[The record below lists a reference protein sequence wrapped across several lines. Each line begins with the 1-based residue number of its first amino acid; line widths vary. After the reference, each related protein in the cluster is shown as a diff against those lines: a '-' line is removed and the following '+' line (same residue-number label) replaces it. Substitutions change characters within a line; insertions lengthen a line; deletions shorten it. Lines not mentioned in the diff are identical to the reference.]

1 MSVSR
6 LLAALAAFAALGAP
20 AAAQTVLNGNVS
32 DGAGGPLLGGVVY
45 HVPFSMNVPIG
56 ATLTIQPGAIVK
68 LGTGATFN
76 VNGTLLAG
84 GATGQPVIITSL
96 KDDSAGGDTNGD
108 GVSSGAPGDWIYM
121 RFTASAAASDLQS
134 VTVRYGGGGG
144 WNPVRLDNCAATFRE
159 CTVENGLNSGFHLTN
174 SMAQPTIADC
184 TIRNN
189 TGWAIEGARFEN
201 VLNLSNNSAT
211 GNGVNS
217 VLINDSSL
225 AADAVVH
232 ARCGINGVLTSLA
245 TVNVPGG
252 RTLSLRRGVVLKFI
266 QNASFSVNGTLDCQ
280 GTSGQPVV
288 ITTFADDAFG
298 GDTNGDG
305 PSSGTPGSWSMV
317 RFNAGSSGSTL
328 TNTRLRFGGGGGW
341 SPVRVEN
348 AGPTLTSCTIENA
361 VGVGVVLAS
370 VDGAPT
376 IQGCTVRNNAGWAV
390 QAQGFESI
398 VNLAGNTATGNGA
411 NGLLLMSSAP
421 SSGLVIGPQMGFS
434 NTLCLLTT
442 LSLNAGRTLTLQA
455 GTILKPVQSMAYE
468 ISGTLLANGTA
479 AQPVV
484 FTTFSDD
491 EYGGDS
497 NTNGAS
503 LGTPGAWAMIRFS
516 PGSEAS
522 RLTHA
527 LVRYGGGG
535 GWNPIYIQGGSP
547 TLERCTI
554 ERGVNSGISLAN
566 TPTQA
571 RIDDCTVRDCSGAA
585 LTGVP
590 VNSLAYI
597 TRLKAS
603 GNGANQVQIQGGTL
617 TSDLYLD
624 GNTGLGGA
632 IVVYTTLS
640 VPVGRKLTLGPGAVV
655 KLFTSQRIDVN
666 GALDVVATRERPA
679 VITAHSDDSFGGDS
693 DGAGSPP
700 APGQWVWLLLDANAA
715 PSRIENLL
723 LRYGG
728 GGGWSALRANSPLAE
743 YRHVRVERA
752 AFTGFEMAN
761 AARAEFLTAWS
772 CGATGIALTGGNF
785 ALLRATAANCTTGV
799 ARTGA
804 YSGSIRSSI
813 AWGNTNAN
821 FSGLLPNQASYCNG
835 IPGGANFNLDVSPQF
850 AGALGG
856 DLALLASSPCI
867 NAGDPAAPQDADCT
881 RADMG
886 SAPSNAS
893 PTLYCAGKT
902 NSFGCTPYLGYSGF
916 ARATLSDPLVVR
928 SFNVLNDKF
937 GLFFYGYAGRA
948 SAPFQGGLKCVSD
961 PVVRTPTQSSGG
973 IVGFTNCSGVFT
985 LDLSARMNSGV
996 DPLLAPGATLAVQ
1009 CWYRDASAAFGTG
1022 LSNALELSICN

>member
-6 LLAALAAFAALGAP
+6 LVAALAAFAALGAP

-32 DGAGGPLLGGVVY
+32 DGAGGPLLSGVVY
-45 HVPFSMNVPIG
+45 HVPFSMSVPTG

-68 LGTGATFN
+68 LGTSATFN

-84 GATGQPVIITSL
+84 GTTGQPVIVTSL

-108 GVSSGAPGDWIYM
+108 GASSGSPGDWIYM
-121 RFTASAAASDLQS
+121 RFTSSAAASDLQN
-134 VTVRYGGGGG
+134 VTVRYAGGGG
-144 WNPVRLDNCAATFRE
+144 WNSVRLDECAATFRE
-159 CTVENGLNSGFHLTN
+159 CTIENGLNAGFNLTN

-189 TGWAIEGARFEN
+189 SGWAIEGARFEN
-201 VLNLSNNSAT
+201 LLKLSNNSAT

-217 VLINDSSL
+217 VLVNNPSL
-225 AADAVVH
+225 STDAVVH
-232 ARCGINGVLTSLA
+232 ARCGINGVLTLLTTA
-245 TVNVPGG
+245 NIPVG
-252 RTLSLRRGVVLKFI
+252 RKLTLGRGVILKHLN
-266 QNASFSVNGTLDCQ
+266 NAAFDVNGTLDSQ
-280 GTSGQPVV
+280 GTLGQPVV
-288 ITTFADDAFG
+288 ITSFSDDAFG
-298 GDTNGDG
+298 GDTNGNG
-305 PSSGTPGSWSMV
+305 ASNGAPGQWAYV
-317 RFNAGSSGSTL
+317 RFNAGSSASTL
-328 TNTRLRFGGGGGW
+328 TNTILRFGGGGGW
-341 SPVRVEN
+341 SPLRVEAAN
-348 AGPTLTSCTIENA
+348 PTITNCTFENAAGPGI
-361 VGVGVVLAS
+361 VLAS
-370 VDGAPT
+370 LSGAPT
-376 IQGCTVRNNAGWAV
+376 IQGCTVRNSAGWAV

-411 NGLLLMSSAP
+411 NGLLLMSSTP

-442 LSLNAGRTLTLQA
+442 LSVNAGRTLTLEA
-455 GTILKPVQSMAYE
+455 GTILKPVQNISYE
-468 ISGTLLANGTA
+468 ISGTLLTNGTPL
-479 AQPVV
+479 QPVV
-484 FTTFSDD
+484 FTSFSDD

-503 LGTPGAWAMIRFS
+503 VGAPGAWSMIRFF

-554 ERGVNSGISLAN
+554 ERGVNSGISLSS

-571 RIDDCTVRDCSGAA
+571 RIDDCTVRDCTGAA
-585 LTGVP
+585 VTGVP
-590 VNSLAYI
+590 MSSLPYI

-603 GNGANQVQIQGGTL
+603 GNAANQVQVTSGTL
-617 TSDLYLD
+617 SSDLYLD
-624 GNTGLGGA
+624 GNMGLNGA

-679 VITAHSDDSFGGDS
+679 VITAHSDDSVGGDS

-728 GGGWSALRANSPLAE
+728 GGGWTALRANSPLAE
-743 YRHVRVERA
+743 YRHVRIERA
-752 AFTGFEMAN
+752 QNTGFELAA

-772 CGATGIALTGGNF
+772 CGATGIALSGGNF
-785 ALLRATAANCTTGV
+785 ALLRSTAANCVTGIS
-799 ARTGA
+799 RSGA
-804 YSGSIRSSI
+804 YSGLIRSSI
-813 AWGNTNAN
+813 AWGNTSAN
-821 FSGLLPNQASYCNG
+821 FAGLLPNQASYCNA

-850 AGALGG
+850 VSLLNG
-856 DLALLASSPCI
+856 DLTLLASSPCI
-867 NAGDPAAPQDADCT
+867 NSGDPAAPQDADCT

-886 SAPSNAS
+886 SAPSNAA
-893 PTLYCAGKT
+893 PTLYCTGKT

-916 ARATLSDPLVVR
+916 ARATLSEPLVVR
-928 SFNVLNDKF
+928 SFDVLNDKF
-937 GLFFYGYAGRA
+937 GLFFYGYSGRA

-961 PVVRTPTQSSGG
+961 PVLRTPTQNSGG
-973 IVGFTNCSGVFT
+973 LAGFANCSGVFT
-985 LDLSARMNSGV
+985 LDLTARINSGV
-996 DPLLAPGATLAVQ
+996 DPLLVPGATLAVQ
-1009 CWYRDASAAFGTG
+1009 CWYRDAAAAFGTG